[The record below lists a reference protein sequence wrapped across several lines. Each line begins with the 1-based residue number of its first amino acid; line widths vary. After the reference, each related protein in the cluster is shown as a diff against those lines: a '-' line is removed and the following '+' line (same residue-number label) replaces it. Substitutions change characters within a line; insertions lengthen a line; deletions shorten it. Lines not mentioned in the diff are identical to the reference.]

1 MIDQYRLERIIQ
13 DQAKTFKEKETGV
26 TREIDFKKYLKTEQI
41 IVISGIRR
49 SGKSTLLKQF
59 SEYCQN
65 YYYLNFDDERLI
77 DFSVSDF
84 QNLMVVFQKQYPSK
98 TIFLDE
104 IQNVQKWER
113 FARRIFEEGYKIFIT
128 GSNAKLL
135 NSELATH
142 LTGRY
147 YKIELYPFSFK
158 EFLRF
163 NKVNY
168 NQITSK
174 KEAEILKNFGSY
186 LENGGFP
193 EYVKTKNHE
202 SLKQIFE
209 DIVHRDILTRFKIR
223 EVKNFKLLV
232 NYLFS
237 NFTAETNYNSLK
249 NLLDFKS
256 ATTVKNY
263 IEFMQG
269 SYLVF
274 ELFKYDYSLKKQY
287 VSNKKNYIID
297 NGVRNAVAFSFSKD
311 SGKLLENLTFLELKR
326 RREEIFY
333 YKGKKECDF
342 LIRRGFQIKEVI
354 QVSQTLSNPET
365 EEREIAG
372 LLEAMEKFK
381 LKKGLIITESE
392 EGERIIKHKKIK
404 IVPAWK
410 WLLEEIFS

>member
-1 MIDQYRLERIIQ
+1 MMEQDFLEKIIQ
-13 DQAKTFKEKETGV
+13 DQAKTFKEKDFGTA
-26 TREIDFKKYLKTEQI
+26 REIDFKKYLKTEQI
-41 IVISGIRR
+41 TVISGIRR

-59 SEYCQN
+59 SEQCQN

-84 QNLMVVFQKQYPSK
+84 QNLMVVFQKQFHSK

-128 GSNAKLL
+128 GSSAKLL
-135 NSELATH
+135 SSELTTH

-158 EFLRF
+158 EFLKF

-168 NQITSK
+168 DQITSK
-174 KEAEILKNFGSY
+174 KEAEILKNFDNY
-186 LENGGFP
+186 LKNGGFP
-193 EYVKTKNHE
+193 EYIKTKNNE

-209 DIVHRDILTRFKIR
+209 DIVYKDILARFRIR

-232 NYLFS
+232 NYLFT
-237 NFTAETNYNSLK
+237 NFTAETNYNLLK

-256 ATTVKNY
+256 ASTIKNY
-263 IEFMQG
+263 IEFMQE
-269 SYLVF
+269 SYLAF

-287 VSNKKNYIID
+287 VSNKKIYIID
-297 NGVRNAVAFSFSKD
+297 NGVRNVAAFSFSKD
-311 SGKLLENLTFLELKR
+311 SGKLLENLVFLELKR
-326 RREEIFY
+326 QGEEIFY

-342 LIRRGFQIKEVI
+342 IIRRGFQIKEAI
-354 QVSQTLSNPET
+354 QVSQSLDNPET
-365 EEREIAG
+365 EKREIAG

-381 LKKGLIITESE
+381 LKNGLIITKSFEKE
-392 EGERIIKHKKIK
+392 KIIKSKKIK

-410 WLLEEIFS
+410 WLLK

>member
-1 MIDQYRLERIIQ
+1 MIDQSHLEKIIL
-13 DQAKTFKEKETGV
+13 DQAKTFKEKNSGV
-26 TREIDFKKYLKTEQI
+26 AREIDFKKYLKTEQI
-41 IVISGIRR
+41 TVISGIRR

-59 SEYCQN
+59 SNYCPN
-65 YYYLNFDDERLI
+65 YYYLSFDDERLI

-84 QNLMVVFQKQYPSK
+84 QNLMVVFQKQFYSK

-113 FARRIFEEGYKIFIT
+113 FTRRIFEEGYKIFIT

-135 NSELATH
+135 SSELATH

-158 EFLRF
+158 EFLKF
-163 NKVNY
+163 NKVSY
-168 NQITSK
+168 NKVTSE
-174 KEAEILKNFGSY
+174 KEAEILKKFDNY

-193 EYVKTKNHE
+193 EYVKTKNQE

-209 DIVHRDILTRFKIR
+209 DIVYRDILARFRIR

-232 NYLFS
+232 NYLFT
-237 NFTAETNYNSLK
+237 NFTKEINYNFLK
-249 NLLDFKS
+249 NFLEFKS

-263 IEFMQG
+263 IEFMREG
-269 SYLVF
+269 YLAF

-287 VSNKKNYIID
+287 VSNKKIYVID

-311 SGKLLENLTFLELKR
+311 GGKLLENLVFLELKR
-326 RREEIFY
+326 RGEEIFY

-342 LIRRGFQIKEVI
+342 IIKKGVQIREAI
-354 QVSQTLSNPET
+354 QVSQSLADFET
-365 EEREIAG
+365 EKREIDG

-381 LKKGLIITESE
+381 LKKGLIITESLE
-392 EGERIIKHKKIK
+392 KEKIIKSKKIK

-410 WLLEEIFS
+410 WLLNFK